1 MTPELLFTQMLLAMC
16 DDELYSECM
25 DNSIDSMPETLDFC
39 TPECAGQM
47 DAEEDMS
54 CDPTR
59 HGFRT
64 VLECEAYI
72 IAWKAVGELEDLID
86 GREHEDFVR
95 RGC

>member
-1 MTPELLFTQMLLAMC
+1 MNSYQLRVAMAG
-16 DDELYSECM
+16 DDDQWQRDIE
-25 DNSIDSMPETLDFC
+25 DAIDGMPETLDFC

-47 DAEEDMS
+47 DAEEGMN

-72 IAWKAVGELEDLID
+72 IAWKDTVALEEQVE
-86 GREHEDFVR
+86 GRLDAEWHM
-95 RGC
+95 RGNW